1 MTRLYGR
8 AFKNE
13 RINDY
18 VPDVRF
24 ERTSVMGA
32 LGTKGMIAPLAYKGT
47 LNGEFFGVYVK
58 EVLAPAMQKG
68 DTLILDNLSPHK
80 VKGVL
85 KPLID
90 KGVNVIFLPVY
101 SPDFSPIELAWSK
114 IKAFL
119 RKIKARTLKP
129 CFLPL
134 VKLLT
139 QFRTAILRD
148 GSLIAATVYEMLKCY
163 KTRVWDMNVQKL
175 LNSARKIAL
184 NMIRTFKENNRSQRT
199 PLSGVMRENLF
210 DLAKLGD
217 FLDYFRTVGKL
228 D

>member
-1 MTRLYGR
+1 MHVENVYWLDQMSINCGMTRLYGR

-32 LGTKGMIAPLAYKGT
+32 LGVNGMIAPLAYKGT
-47 LNGEFFGVYVK
+47 LTGEFFGVSVK
-58 EVLAPAMQKG
+58 EVLAPAMKKG

-80 VKGVL
+80 VKDVL

-90 KGVNVIFLPVY
+90 KGVKVVFLPVY

-119 RKIKARTLKP
+119 RKIKARAFDELFSALGKAIDSIVHSDIVGWINH
-129 CFLPL
+129 CGY
-134 VKLLT
+134 KL
-139 QFRTAILRD
+139 
-148 GSLIAATVYEMLKCY
+148 
-163 KTRVWDMNVQKL
+163 
-175 LNSARKIAL
+175 
-184 NMIRTFKENNRSQRT
+184 
-199 PLSGVMRENLF
+199 
-210 DLAKLGD
+210 
-217 FLDYFRTVGKL
+217 
-228 D
+228 

>member
-1 MTRLYGR
+1 MDVGNTYWLDQMSINCGMTRLYGR

-32 LGTKGMIAPLAYKGT
+32 MGIKGMVAPLAYKGT

-58 EVLAPAMQKG
+58 EVLAPSLKKG

-80 VKGVL
+80 VKDVL
-85 KPLID
+85 NPLID
-90 KGVNVIFLPVY
+90 KGINIIFLPVY

-119 RKIKARTLKP
+119 RKIKARTFDEL
-129 CFLPL
+129 FSALGN
-134 VKLLT
+134 
-139 QFRTAILRD
+139 AI
-148 GSLIAATVYEMLKCY
+148 GSVSHDDIEGWVAHCGYRL
-163 KTRVWDMNVQKL
+163 
-175 LNSARKIAL
+175 
-184 NMIRTFKENNRSQRT
+184 
-199 PLSGVMRENLF
+199 
-210 DLAKLGD
+210 
-217 FLDYFRTVGKL
+217 
-228 D
+228 

>member
-1 MTRLYGR
+1 MDVENVYWLDQMSINCGMTRLYGR

-32 LGTKGMIAPLAYKGT
+32 LGVNGMIAPLAYKGT

-58 EVLAPAMQKG
+58 EALAPEMKKG

-80 VKGVL
+80 VKNIL

-90 KGVNVIFLPVY
+90 KGVKVVFLPVY

-119 RKIKARTLKP
+119 RKIKARAFDELFSALGKAIDSIVHTDIVGWINH
-129 CFLPL
+129 CGY
-134 VKLLT
+134 KL
-139 QFRTAILRD
+139 
-148 GSLIAATVYEMLKCY
+148 
-163 KTRVWDMNVQKL
+163 
-175 LNSARKIAL
+175 
-184 NMIRTFKENNRSQRT
+184 
-199 PLSGVMRENLF
+199 
-210 DLAKLGD
+210 
-217 FLDYFRTVGKL
+217 
-228 D
+228 